1 MAYLPRNKLEQGFM
15 NRSEI
20 LQNILLVI
28 VALTSIAALAFFYQ
42 KTQAVDLRE
51 QNEVFELISELREID
66 TRWDFEVQR
75 ARIDHGTDSLP
86 VLINADSGDKALRS
100 ITRIAERTTSRVLRA
115 GLTDLRK
122 EIQLKAE
129 LVEKFRTENIRSK
142 ESLQAV
148 LKNVAE
154 LDRLAAAKEPRQSA
168 LLQALGQLAAVAPQY
183 YLQAQDAQ
191 RASLLAAASRLRAT
205 PAEWRDR
212 TNRISAAVQSMITH
226 RPIELELF
234 SKLEVLTSGP
244 RLVSMALSYNSELE
258 GIFEEKERY
267 RIYLIYYSGALLILL
282 AYLGFKIKAANQRLE
297 HRVME
302 RTQELSEAMKHLK
315 ESETQLIQS
324 EKMSSLGQMVAGV
337 AHEINTP
344 LAYVKNSLGAVSE
357 QLPGISGTLD
367 HCEKLIALLKTGDNP
382 DELSRE
388 FAQSSAKIAQLRQ
401 QHVIEELNGLVKDGL
416 YGTGQVAEI
425 VGNLKNFSR
434 LDRSKVTSFNLNE
447 GLGSTLLLAKHLLR
461 TVDVDKRFGEIP
473 AITCSPSQV
482 NQVFLNLIT
491 NAAQAMPEGRGKII
505 LTTRADGE
513 GVAVDVEDNGSGM
526 PPDVLK
532 KIFDPFFTTKEIGK
546 GTGLGLS
553 ISYKIIQQHGGHI
566 SVDSKV
572 GAGTKFTVWF
582 PLKASHEAELEG

>member
-1 MAYLPRNKLEQGFM
+1 M

-28 VALTSIAALAFFYQ
+28 VAFTSIAALAFFYQ

-75 ARIDHGTDSLP
+75 AIIDHGTGSLP
-86 VLINADSGDKALRS
+86 VLINAGAGDKALRS

-129 LVEKFRTENIRSK
+129 LVEKFRTENIKSK

-154 LDRLAAAKEPRQSA
+154 LDRLAAAKETGQPV
-168 LLQALGQLAAVAPQY
+168 LLQALGQLAAIAPQY
-183 YLQAQDAQ
+183 YLQTQDAQ
-191 RASLLAAASRLRAT
+191 RASLLAAARRLRET

-212 TNRISAAVQSMITH
+212 TNRINAAVQSMITH

-258 GIFEEKERY
+258 GVFEEKERY

-367 HCEKLIALLKTGDNP
+367 HCEKLIALLKAGDNP

-447 GLGSTLLLAKHLLR
+447 GLGSTLLLAKHLLK

-473 AITCSPSQV
+473 VITCSPSQV

-491 NAAQAMPEGRGKII
+491 NAAQAMPEGRGRII

-526 PPDVLK
+526 PPDVVK

-553 ISYKIIQQHGGHI
+553 ISYKIIQQHGGYI
-566 SVDSKV
+566 TVDSKV

-582 PLKASHEAELEG
+582 PLKASNEAELVG